1 MNITING
8 DCYAPTQPS
17 SKTQGWVG
25 LNKKKATL
33 SSCLLRVD
41 RYDIQIEINRKEKVS
56 LRGAELRGYLKE
68 GRVAGYSYS
77 SLETEFK
84 TVFKTVFKRG
94 QIGRACLAYV
104 QN

>member
-33 SSCLLRVD
+33 SSCLLTVD
-41 RYDIQIEINRKEKVS
+41 TGYDIQIEIHSKEKGS
-56 LRGAELRGYLKE
+56 LRGKE
-68 GRVAGYSYS
+68 WIFKGGAASRIQLFKFGNRV
-77 SLETEFK
+77 
-84 TVFKTVFKRG
+84 
-94 QIGRACLAYV
+94 
-104 QN
+104 